1 MVPYWFITQA
11 KANHIKQDHLTVLLL
26 QTSKHLS
33 LQKITFYNNTID
45 LSNTHAMLFSHT
57 QQIVTHGLITSLCL
71 ALYFDIITY
80 YMYWNSYFAVLDS
93 M

>member
-11 KANHIKQDHLTVLLL
+11 KANHVKQDHLTVLLL

-33 LQKITFYNNTID
+33 YKILLFTITQ
-45 LSNTHAMLFSHT
+45 LIKAVPTLFSHT

-71 ALYFDIITY
+71 ALY
-80 YMYWNSYFAVLDS
+80 SYLILLHIHVLEFIFSDS
-93 M
+93 